1 MHLPKGTT
9 IKEIYS
15 VVALGVFDRT
25 LDSLDKLALVASRR
39 QNRIQVATINRIQ
52 VATICYSVIT

>member
-1 MHLPKGTT
+1 MHLLKGTT

-25 LDSLDKLALVASRR
+25 LYSLDKLALVASRR
-39 QNRIQVATINRIQ
+39 KNRIDVATINRIQ
-52 VATICYSVIT
+52 VLQSATA